1 MKRVSVI
8 LSMSMVLFFFS
19 FNNGTATEETKTADT
34 KAGTASSKAEVKPEF
49 IPFKIVAIQHRVKD
63 FDKSVTGYFS
73 RDSLLKAYG
82 ITHLMFGRAV
92 TDPNLVFVVD
102 KIEDVEKTRAFFKDP
117 KVVESMKKA
126 GVAKAPSYS
135 YAEMVSYDD
144 SPRKYAEGL
153 LISYHVRNYDAWL
166 KAFDAEGPAVRAENG
181 IIDRGIARDYYD
193 PNLVYILSDVS
204 DMAKSKARVA
214 SPESKKIL
222 SDAGVET
229 PPTSRWFKVVK

>member
-1 MKRVSVI
+1 
-8 LSMSMVLFFFS
+8 
-19 FNNGTATEETKTADT
+19 
-34 KAGTASSKAEVKPEF
+34 
-49 IPFKIVAIQHRVKD
+49 
-63 FDKSVTGYFS
+63 
-73 RDSLLKAYG
+73 
-82 ITHLMFGRAV
+82 
-92 TDPNLVFVVD
+92 
-102 KIEDVEKTRAFFKDP
+102 
-117 KVVESMKKA
+117 
-126 GVAKAPSYS
+126 
-135 YAEMVSYDD
+135 
-144 SPRKYAEGL
+144 